1 MTKRVIVVNF
11 EVSSQAYQAFSNVKK
26 AHIERRI
33 KGEQMAVV
41 THKNEGTHHFK
52 VEDFIDF
59 TGTNKTS
66 RGGMI
71 GMLLGIVAGP
81 LAMMLGWFGGS
92 MIGASQDAQEIK
104 RANTIFEL
112 LSREIGEGDTGLIV
126 IAEEEDNRVLNQL
139 LTYDLAGRIHR
150 FDYEEV
156 EAELKTVKDI
166 EETTKENAKKV
177 WEANHPE

>member
-11 EVSSQAYQAFSNVKK
+11 EVSSQAYQAFSTVKK
-26 AHIERRI
+26 AHMERKI

-41 THKNEGTHHFK
+41 THSNEGAHHFK

-71 GMLLGIVAGP
+71 GILLGILGGP
-81 LAMMLGWFGGS
+81 LGIMLGWFGGS
-92 MIGASQDAQEIK
+92 IIGASQDAQEIK
-104 RANTIFEL
+104 HAHTIFEL

-126 IAEEEDNRVLNQL
+126 IAEEEDNRILNQL
-139 LTYDLAGRIHR
+139 LTYDLGGRIHR

-156 EAELKTVKDI
+156 ETELQKVKEI
-166 EETTKENAKKV
+166 EDATKENAKKV
-177 WEANHPE
+177 WEENHPE

>member
-1 MTKRVIVVNF
+1 MTKRVIVINF
-11 EVSSQAYQAFSNVKK
+11 EVSSQAYQAFSTVKK
-26 AHIERRI
+26 AHIERKI

-41 THKNEGTHHFK
+41 THSNEGAHHFK

-71 GMLLGIVAGP
+71 GMLLGILAGP
-81 LAMMLGWFGGS
+81 LGIMLGWFGGS

-112 LSREIGEGDTGLIV
+112 LSREIGEGETGLIV
-126 IAEEEDNRVLNQL
+126 IAEEEDNRILNQL
-139 LTYDLAGRIHR
+139 LTHDLAGRIHR

-156 EAELKTVKDI
+156 ESELETAKEVED
-166 EETTKENAKKV
+166 TTKENAKKI
-177 WEANHPE
+177 WEENHPE